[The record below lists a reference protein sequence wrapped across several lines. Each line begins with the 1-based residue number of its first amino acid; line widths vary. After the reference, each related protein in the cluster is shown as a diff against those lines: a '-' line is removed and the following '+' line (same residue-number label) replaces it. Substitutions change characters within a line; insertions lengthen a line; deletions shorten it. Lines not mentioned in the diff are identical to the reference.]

1 VGDEKAQG
9 QVNCPCANA
18 FAQQK
23 HFTAQKRR
31 RHAAAAGRAGARWEC
46 AALLPCQA
54 IRDGYFSAE
63 VSPLDDEGLLLPV
76 RMQVKMAAA

>member
-1 VGDEKAQG
+1 MLLHSKSILRRKSAEEDGVGKSACVD
-9 QVNCPCANA
+9 
-18 FAQQK
+18 
-23 HFTAQKRR
+23 
-31 RHAAAAGRAGARWEC
+31 WWC